1 MKYTLI
7 AVTDKNNNPKGDK
20 EGCHYSNKIG
30 KEYDLNRLKIGVPYY
45 FDPKD
50 EEDMGL
56 ITSMVVDIDL
66 ENEMVFETLN
76 TIYHFKR

>member
-1 MKYTLI
+1 MKYTLVS
-7 AVTDKNNNPKGDK
+7 VTDKNNNPKGDK
-20 EGCHYSNKIG
+20 DGCHYSTRIG
-30 KEYDLNRLKIGVPYY
+30 QEYNLDRLKIGVPYY
-45 FDPKD
+45 FNSKNENDT
-50 EEDMGL
+50 GL